1 MLSKISEALLQLQ
14 ARFEREEGQ
23 GLAEYGLLASS
34 HRRGVRRR
42 PDRPGPHHRR
52 ETGQDRSGILV
63 ELPRQR

>member
-1 MLSKISEALLQLQ
+1 MFSKINEVLLSLV
-14 ARFEREEGQ
+14 ARFEQEEGQ
-23 GLAEYGLLASS
+23 GLAEYGLIASS